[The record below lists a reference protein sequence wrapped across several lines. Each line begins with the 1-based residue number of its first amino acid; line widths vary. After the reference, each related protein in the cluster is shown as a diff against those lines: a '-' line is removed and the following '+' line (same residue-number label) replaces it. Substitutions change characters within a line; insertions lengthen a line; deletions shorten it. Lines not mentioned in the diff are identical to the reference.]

1 MILVLWYLWFQ
12 LHILEEELVL
22 QNQSKYQFSIIHSS
36 EIRALCLMKSS
47 ILKYLTRQFHQEKP
61 LISEECTIWRI
72 HRTGNPLIFII
83 LISIYRYIS
92 IGLFIM
98 GCGSLM
104 FALPHFVTD
113 TYLKNDE
120 ILSRNNTGAHP
131 DLCSTT
137 SGQSSFSSNSNLDQ
151 MGKSKALATALHL
164 SNFKYFFIF
173 GQVLHGIGAA
183 PLITLGTTLLDE
195 SVGRISSPLYI
206 GIFQVSAVFFNDM
219 Y

>member
-1 MILVLWYLWFQ
+1 MYY
-12 LHILEEELVL
+12 EE
-22 QNQSKYQFSIIHSS
+22 YI
-36 EIRALCLMKSS
+36 
-47 ILKYLTRQFHQEKP
+47 
-61 LISEECTIWRI
+61 
-72 HRTGNPLIFII
+72 GNPLIFII

-113 TYLKNDE
+113 PYLKNDE
-120 ILSRNNTGAHP
+120 VLSGNNTGAHP

-164 SNFKYFFIF
+164 SSFKYFFIF

-206 GIFQVSAVFFNDM
+206 GIFQVSAVSLLIHSLKKVNDLIPFKKNLL
-219 Y
+219 

>member
-1 MILVLWYLWFQ
+1 MYY
-12 LHILEEELVL
+12 EE
-22 QNQSKYQFSIIHSS
+22 YI
-36 EIRALCLMKSS
+36 
-47 ILKYLTRQFHQEKP
+47 
-61 LISEECTIWRI
+61 
-72 HRTGNPLIFII
+72 GNPLIFII

-113 TYLKNDE
+113 IYLENDQ
-120 ILSRNNTGAHP
+120 ISTGNDTHP
-131 DLCSTT
+131 DLCTSG
-137 SGQSSFSSNSNLDQ
+137 SGQSSFSSNLDLDQ

-206 GIFQVSAVFFNDM
+206 GIFQVSAVSLLIHSLKK
-219 Y
+219 

>member
-1 MILVLWYLWFQ
+1 
-12 LHILEEELVL
+12 
-22 QNQSKYQFSIIHSS
+22 
-36 EIRALCLMKSS
+36 
-47 ILKYLTRQFHQEKP
+47 
-61 LISEECTIWRI
+61 
-72 HRTGNPLIFII
+72 
-83 LISIYRYIS
+83 
-92 IGLFIM
+92 M

-113 TYLKNDE
+113 TYLKNEE
-120 ILSRNNTGAHP
+120 ILSGNNTGAHP

-206 GIFQVSAVFFNDM
+206 GIFQVSAVSLLIHSLKKVNDLIPFKKNLL
-219 Y
+219 